1 MLYAIAG
8 TDAPES
14 LAIRLASRTA
24 HLERVARLR
33 HEGRLVIAGPHPR
46 LDCNEPGE
54 AGYSG
59 SLIIAE
65 FASLSD
71 AEAWANADPYLEAG
85 AWVDVDVRPFV
96 QVMP

>member
-8 TDAPES
+8 IDVADS
-14 LAIRLASRTA
+14 LPGRLAVRAA
-24 HLERVARLR
+24 HLARVAELR
-33 HEGRLVIAGPHPR
+33 DRGQLILAGPHPR
-46 LDCNEPGE
+46 LDTSEPGE

-65 FASLSD
+65 FRSLAE
-71 AEAWANADPYLEAG
+71 AEAWAAADPYVTAG
-85 AWVDVDVRPFV
+85 VWTSVIVKPFV

>member
-8 TDAPES
+8 IDGTDS
-14 LAIRLASRTA
+14 LPGRLANRAA
-24 HLERVARLR
+24 HLARVTELR
-33 HEGRLVIAGPHPR
+33 DRGRLILAGPHPR
-46 LDCNEPGE
+46 LDTSEPGE

-65 FASLSD
+65 FASLAD
-71 AEAWANADPYLEAG
+71 AQAWAAADPYVIAG
-85 AWVDVDVRPFV
+85 IWTDVIVKPFV